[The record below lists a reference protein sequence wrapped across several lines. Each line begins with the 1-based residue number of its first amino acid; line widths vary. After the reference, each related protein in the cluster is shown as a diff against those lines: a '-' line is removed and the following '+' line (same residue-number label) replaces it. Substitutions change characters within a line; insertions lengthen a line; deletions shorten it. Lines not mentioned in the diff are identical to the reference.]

1 MENQTM
7 LTLDFVRLLSADD
20 VVLPDEVKSYTP
32 NNWALVLEGL
42 PNAQRVTLWP
52 LIDPS
57 LEGAI
62 LSAMREDARQ
72 QLLSVLTS
80 KDLEKAVK
88 SSSNNEVVE
97 ILTGLPQKLVAKLVN
112 KLPLQSQSNVESSLS
127 YSENQVGRYANADVY
142 TVRDITPI
150 AEVLNEIRQSELTGF
165 SGNYIVVDENAH
177 YVGEVSINDLLN
189 AKDKTVVNSIA
200 VKSETFILDT
210 LSLMEASN
218 KIKNSNR
225 PNLPVLTDKGKL
237 VGQFSMSDALS
248 IFQHHYEAQVAHMG
262 KVSDEDLFAP
272 IFTSARRRAL
282 WLGINLLT
290 AFLASFVIGIFDKVL
305 IEVVA
310 LAVLMPIV
318 ASMGGIT
325 GSQTLTLTIRGLATG
340 QLNTANYRALRDK
353 ELSVAAVNAL
363 VWAMVVASM
372 TIFWFDNYLL
382 SAVLCIALIINMLVA
397 SLSGI
402 FIPIVLDKNGIDPAL
417 AGSVIL
423 TTVTDVVGFF
433 VFLGGAT
440 IIFMH

>member
-1 MENQTM
+1 MENQTVSS
-7 LTLDFVRLLSADD
+7 LDFVSLLAEEFIE
-20 VVLPDEVKSYTP
+20 LPEEVENYSP
-32 NNWALVLEGL
+32 NAWALILESL
-42 PNAQRVTLWP
+42 TNSQRLKLWP
-52 LIDPS
+52 LIDQS

-62 LSAMREDARQ
+62 LYEMREDARQ

-80 KDLEKAVK
+80 KELEDAVK
-88 SSSNNEVVE
+88 SSSDNEVVE
-97 ILTGLPQKLVAKLVN
+97 ILTALPQSLVAKLVN
-112 KLPLQSQSNVESSLS
+112 KLSPQSQSSVESSLS
-127 YSENQVGRYANADVY
+127 YDDDEVGRYADADVY
-142 TVRDITPI
+142 TVRDTTAIKD
-150 AEVLNEIRQSELTGF
+150 VLNEIRQTELTEY
-165 SGNYIVVDENAH
+165 SGNYIVVDEHSH

-189 AKDKTVVNSIA
+189 AKDKTLVQAIA
-200 VKSETFILDT
+200 VKSDTNILDT

-218 KIKNSNR
+218 IIKNSKR
-225 PNLPVLTDKGKL
+225 PILPVLTESGRL

-262 KVSDEDLFAP
+262 QVSDEDLFSP

-282 WLGINLLT
+282 WLGINLIT

-340 QLNTANYRALRDK
+340 QLNTANYKVLRHK
-353 ELSVAAVNAL
+353 ELSVAAVNS
-363 VWAMVVASM
+363 VIWAVIVAGM
-372 TIFWFDNYLL
+372 TTLWFDNYLL
-382 SAVLCIALIINMLVA
+382 SFVLSFALVINMLVA
-397 SLSGI
+397 ALCGI
-402 FIPIVLDKNGIDPAL
+402 IIPIVLDKNGIDPAL

-440 IIFMH
+440 VIFLN